1 MPAKPPTIYLIAGCN
16 GAGKTTFA
24 REFLPKEVKCL
35 RFLNADEMARGL
47 SPLDP
52 AAGAAK
58 AARLLLSEVRA
69 AVQARQTFGLETTL
83 SGLTY
88 VRLLHNA
95 REQAYAVKLFYLWLP
110 SATVAI
116 RRVRERVRK
125 GGHAVPAA
133 DIRRRYRRS
142 LHNLASHYLPLADE
156 WTIFDNSGREPCL
169 VADGTS
175 SHARVVDEALY
186 HRIQSSQP

>member
-1 MPAKPPTIYLIAGCN
+1 MPAQQPTIYVIAGCN

-24 REFLPKEVKCL
+24 KEFLPKEVKCL

-52 AAGAAK
+52 AAGAAR
-58 AARLLLSEVRA
+58 AARLLLGEIRSA
-69 AVQARQTFGLETTL
+69 IQARQTFGLETTL

-88 VRLLHNA
+88 RRMLIDA
-95 REQAYAVKLFYLWLP
+95 RERACVVKLFYLWLP

-125 GGHAVPAA
+125 GGHSVPVA
-133 DIRRRYRRS
+133 DIRRRYTRS
-142 LHNLASHYLPLADE
+142 LHNLVRHYLPLSDE
-156 WTIFDNSGREPCL
+156 WTIFDNSGREPQV
-169 VADGTS
+169 VADGTTG
-175 SHARVVDEALY
+175 HVRVMDESIYLQ
-186 HRIQSSQP
+186 IQSA